1 MSWNSVV
8 YPVIVAFAVLVAAPS
23 SAAEAEPSKEQRQQA
38 AELKIEELKERL
50 KLTPEQ
56 EQRLAPLV
64 QDRNAKLKALR
75 ERSGDAPSRR
85 ERRAMLKEA
94 RGIQENFIEQVEPV
108 LTKEQLKEW
117 EAIRTELRE
126 TARERMRERQ

>member
-1 MSWNSVV
+1 MNWNPVV
-8 YPVIVAFAVLVAAPS
+8 YPVIVALAVLLGGPS

-75 ERSGDAPSRR
+75 ERSGEAPSRR

-94 RGIQENFIEQVEPV
+94 REIQEDFVEQVEPI

-117 EAIRTELRE
+117 EAIRAELRE

>member
-1 MSWNSVV
+1 MNWNPVV
-8 YPVIVAFAVLVAAPS
+8 YPVIVALAVLVGGPS

-38 AELKIEELKERL
+38 AELKIEELKQRL

-75 ERSGDAPSRR
+75 ERSGEAPSRR

-94 RGIQENFIEQVEPV
+94 REIQEDFVEQVEPI

>member
-1 MSWNSVV
+1 MSWNSVM
-8 YPVIVAFAVLVAAPS
+8 YPVIVALAVLVAAPS

-108 LTKEQLKEW
+108 LTKEQFKEW

>member
-8 YPVIVAFAVLVAAPS
+8 YPVIVALALLVGAPS

-75 ERSGDAPSRR
+75 ERSGEAPSRR

-94 RGIQENFIEQVEPV
+94 RGIQENFIEQVEPI

-117 EAIRTELRE
+117 EAIRAELRE

>member
-1 MSWNSVV
+1 MNWNPVV
-8 YPVIVAFAVLVAAPS
+8 YPVIVALAVLLGGPS

-75 ERSGDAPSRR
+75 ERSGEAPSRR

-94 RGIQENFIEQVEPV
+94 RGIQEDFV
-108 LTKEQLKEW
+108 
-117 EAIRTELRE
+117 
-126 TARERMRERQ
+126 